1 VREYF
6 TDFSF
11 ASAFV
16 GPRFE
21 KGGRVEHTDKGAN
34 MSATLKK
41 NDPARA
47 REYFAD
53 KMAFTTGPVELH
65 RNLGDGNNIVV
76 IDVREAEDYEKG
88 HIPGAINLP
97 HDKWNTV
104 EGLKKDTLNVLYCYS
119 HVCHLAAT
127 AAVEFAGKGY
137 PVMEMDGGFDA
148 WQENDLE
155 IERGATPS
163 RASSGRSMTA
173 SI

>member
-1 VREYF
+1 
-6 TDFSF
+6 
-11 ASAFV
+11 
-16 GPRFE
+16 
-21 KGGRVEHTDKGAN
+21 
-34 MSATLKK
+34 MSTTLKK
-41 NDPARA
+41 NDAARA

-76 IDVREAEDYEKG
+76 VDVREAEDYEKG

-97 HDKWNTV
+97 HDKWNTAQ
-104 EGLKKDTLNVLYCYS
+104 GLKKDTLNVLYCYS

-155 IERGATPS
+155 IERGAS
-163 RASSGRSMTA
+163 RVSSGRPVSA